1 MTAGPREHFDI
12 KGKWQGYVVSVGEET
27 FTAIIEDAF
36 EQSPDE
42 QVEIYLEEISPDDR
56 PLVVPGARFYW
67 VIGYQDGIG
76 TPAGVPPKLRCS
88 GYLAGPPP
96 ICARPKTGQHASSS
110 QWRMPDLAT
119 PPRADEVEVSLFGPG
134 FGECVLVHLGS
145 GNWLLVDSCLDQ
157 RRRVQPAL
165 AYLRR
170 IGHDPVSTVRL
181 IVATHWHDDH
191 IRGLAEVVRTCE
203 GAKFYCSSALREPE
217 VLTVIGTQA
226 AYTQSSGAREFH
238 DVLELL
244 DKRSA
249 GPGSSSPG
257 WTVAERL
264 LFKRRLIDERTES
277 TVLSLSPSD
286 ASVTRAV
293 RAIGRLLPKQGDSPR
308 HLPAP
313 SPNDTA
319 VVLWVSIGCTA
330 ILLGADLEKT
340 TNPRTGWTCVVND
353 HESRRPGE
361 RAEVF
366 KVAHHGSSNAHD
378 DRVWDGMLTAPP
390 FALLTPFVRG
400 KCSYL
405 LLMTVRGS
413 TRQHPAP
420 TFLRRRLPICGE
432 TVGSQRMMTEVTKER
447 HELDGGCGQIRL
459 RKANA
464 LERGQNWSVDHLP
477 GLARLPLWPALCS
490 TPHSTAHGQW
500 FSTSSA
506 SHRLPLLFLKP
517 RLGILDHCFCI
528 FVLPAF
534 KLVYRL
540 FYPLTCL

>member
-1 MTAGPREHFDI
+1 
-12 KGKWQGYVVSVGEET
+12 
-27 FTAIIEDAF
+27 
-36 EQSPDE
+36 
-42 QVEIYLEEISPDDR
+42 
-56 PLVVPGARFYW
+56 
-67 VIGYQDGIG
+67 
-76 TPAGVPPKLRCS
+76 
-88 GYLAGPPP
+88 
-96 ICARPKTGQHASSS
+96 
-110 QWRMPDLAT
+110 MPDLAT
-119 PPRADEVEVSLFGPG
+119 PPRSDEVEVSLFGPG
-134 FGECVLVHLGS
+134 FGECILVHLGS
-145 GNWLLVDSCLDQ
+145 GNWLLVDSCFDQ
-157 RRRVQPAL
+157 RRREQPAL
-165 AYLRR
+165 AYLQR
-170 IGHDPVSTVRL
+170 IGHDPASAVRL
-181 IVATHWHDDH
+181 VVATHWHDDH
-191 IRGLAEVVRTCE
+191 IRGLAKVVRTC
-203 GAKFYCSSALREPE
+203 AAADFYCSAALRSTE

-286 ASVTRAV
+286 ASVTRAIQ
-293 RAIGRLLPKQGDSPR
+293 AIGRLLPQPGDSPR

-319 VVLWVSIGCTA
+319 VVLWVSIGSTA

-340 TNPRTGWTCVVND
+340 ANPHTGWTCVVND

-378 DRVWDGMLTAPP
+378 DRVWDGMLMAPP

-400 KCSYL
+400 NVQLPSADDCARINSATPRAYISAPP
-405 LLMTVRGS
+405 TVRS
-413 TRQHPAP
+413 AV
-420 TFLRRRLPICGE
+420 RRSGVVE
-432 TVGSQRMMTEVTKER
+432 RMMAEVTKER

-464 LERGQNWSVDHLP
+464 LERGQNWSVDLFAGAGP
-477 GLARLPLWPALCS
+477 LAAVARAL
-490 TPHSTAHGQW
+490 
-500 FSTSSA
+500 
-506 SHRLPLLFLKP
+506 
-517 RLGILDHCFCI
+517 
-528 FVLPAF
+528 
-534 KLVYRL
+534 
-540 FYPLTCL
+540 